1 MYVPYV
7 VQIHVGCLLHERTL
21 EIRKMNQKE
30 RKSTMRG
37 CMRRVAGHLSFVSI
51 VLVLLCCIAVLSAS
65 AAEISIVPSL
75 QTVSKGEN
83 FTVDIYVDPEG
94 NGTGGVDYILCFNN
108 TLLRAVSLESGT
120 FFSGFTT
127 DDTYGEGINNTT
139 GTVDY
144 CELIWP
150 VTGNGVT
157 TPNNITS
164 ITFQA
169 IVDSGDDV
177 LYFKKVTL
185 GDPDGIRIPTNT
197 SNGSVEIVGICG
209 DVDGKNGVTMFD
221 GRQIWMNLIY
231 GAEDYPIANQWA
243 ADVDCKN
250 GITMFDGRQIWMNLI
265 YGEEDYPLGGC

>member
-1 MYVPYV
+1 
-7 VQIHVGCLLHERTL
+7 
-21 EIRKMNQKE
+21 
-30 RKSTMRG
+30 
-37 CMRRVAGHLSFVSI
+37 MRRIAGHLSFVSI
-51 VLVLLCCIAVLSAS
+51 VLVLLCCIVVPSAS
-65 AAEISIVPSL
+65 AAEMSVVPPF
-75 QTVSKGEN
+75 QTVSNGEN

-94 NGTGGVDYILCFNN
+94 NETGGVDYILCFNN

-127 DDTYGEGINNTT
+127 DDTYGLGINNTT

-157 TPNNITS
+157 APNTLTT

-169 IVDSGDDV
+169 IVNSGEDA

-185 GDPDGIRIPTNT
+185 GDPDGIKIPTNT
-197 SNGSVEIVGICG
+197 SDGSVEIVGISG
-209 DVDGKNGVTMFD
+209 DVDGDGEVTMFD

-231 GAEDYPIANQWA
+231 GAPAYPIANSWA
-243 ADVDCKN
+243 ADVDCKD

-265 YGEEDYPLGGC
+265 YGATAYPLGGC